1 MSTKNRRNRKSLG
14 RSVSDANLKDDEP
27 ITETPTGAQNRSSDV
42 IDYDPDKSVG
52 DVLDDLDDDG
62 AAEEKDDSIIYADS
76 ASDEEVVADPTV
88 SDDTEDYDTFDT
100 DPEYVD
106 DSGVNLE
113 ESESYVDPNDESLIE
128 ESSTETSASAG
139 YFEDDEEWTA
149 SSDEILHSDEESV
162 TVKQT
167 DAVVTWDI
175 DSLYTDEGKVR
186 SKRSLKNSPP
196 VLRISNS
203 EGQSAEF
210 VLTKDLSRVLANHLE
225 NASRAYYGI
234 RPKSEM
240 SMKDKLNEA
249 KTGLRENMGKAII
262 IGGLLTALVIF
273 GIFF

>member
-27 ITETPTGAQNRSSDV
+27 ITETPTVAQNRSSDV

-52 DVLDDLDDDG
+52 DVLEDLDEDDIPVENDEP
-62 AAEEKDDSIIYADS
+62 AIYADS
-76 ASDEEVVADPTV
+76 EPDEELVVDSAAP
-88 SDDTEDYDTFDT
+88 EDYETFDA
-100 DPEYVD
+100 DSEYVD
-106 DSGVNLE
+106 DPRVDFE
-113 ESESYVDPNDESLIE
+113 ESESYADSNDETLSE
-128 ESSTETSASAG
+128 ETSPESSASAG
-139 YFEDDEEWTA
+139 YFEDDEEWSA

-162 TVKQT
+162 TAKQT

-225 NASRAYYGI
+225 NTSRAYYGI

-240 SMKDKLNEA
+240 SMKDKLSEA
-249 KTGLRENMGKAII
+249 KTGLRENMGKAIV
-262 IGGLLTALVIF
+262 IGGLLAALVIF

>member
-1 MSTKNRRNRKSLG
+1 MSTKNRRNKKSLG

-27 ITETPTGAQNRSSDV
+27 ITETPTVAQNRSSDV
-42 IDYDPDKSVG
+42 IEYDPDKSVG
-52 DVLDDLDDDG
+52 DALDDLDDDESTSQTTDSNSG
-62 AAEEKDDSIIYADS
+62 SDDEPH
-76 ASDEEVVADPTV
+76 EEVVTR
-88 SDDTEDYDTFDT
+88 DTSADYDTFELET
-100 DPEYVD
+100 DDEVEYLD
-106 DSGVNLE
+106 E
-113 ESESYVDPNDESLIE
+113 ESVDSEDSEDPTYDSSDEPE
-128 ESSTETSASAG
+128 EIDTSASDR
-139 YFEDDEEWTA
+139 YFEDDEEWSA

-162 TVKQT
+162 TAKQT
-167 DAVVTWDI
+167 DAVVNWDI

-210 VLTKDLSRVLANHLE
+210 VLTKNLSRVLANHLE
-225 NASRAYYGI
+225 NTSRAYYGI

-240 SMKDKLNEA
+240 SMKDKFSEA